1 MRYASAIL
9 LLSLFTAI
17 DTSAGTS
24 TIVLKAPAALP
35 EAAAM
40 FERLVRRIPADVDP
54 LKVHEYV
61 GQNFDYVLHAGNA
74 ANEETALVP
83 FLVGGRLYCIHCLR
97 TRTPSLSV
105 YRIDN
110 LQAKY
115 EPQTEYAKELV
126 LTARRRRPA
135 LAMAADLHAV
145 LDKKAPAGVKLERVL
160 IIRTEAGK

>member
-1 MRYASAIL
+1 MRHASAIFS
-9 LLSLFTAI
+9 LSLLTAI
-17 DTSAGTS
+17 SALAGASADAPRT
-24 TIVLKAPAALP
+24 PAALP

-61 GQNFDYVLHAGNA
+61 GQEFNYVLHTGNA

-83 FLVGGRLYCIHCLR
+83 FIVGGRLYCIHCVR

-110 LQAKY
+110 LQPKY
-115 EPQTEYAKELV
+115 EPQTEYAKDV
-126 LTARRRRPA
+126 VSTARPHWHA
-135 LAMAADLHAV
+135 IAMAADLHAV
-145 LDKKAPAGVKLERVL
+145 LDKKAAEGVKIERVL
-160 IIRTEAGK
+160 IIGIEAGK